1 MPDKITLAMTTDAR
15 RNARRRRRRTGLL
28 IVGLGLAVAVGAVI
42 AVGEVLSAPSRAVL
56 GNAPVDLHAA
66 TVTIDGASPA
76 LSIKGWLIRGEPG
89 QGAVLLLHG
98 VRGNRADMLGRAR
111 FLARGGYTVLL
122 IDLPGHGESGGDRI
136 TFGAREK
143 DGVQAALAWLRQQ
156 TPGERI
162 GAIGVSLGAAA
173 LVLAHPS
180 PRLDAV
186 VLESMYPTIDEA
198 VANRLRS
205 RLGAPGAWSTPLLVQ
220 QLPWRIDVAPAQLR
234 PIVDIGQLTS
244 PTFIISGTV
253 DTQTPALETQ
263 RIFAASHAEKQLWLV
278 DGAAHVNLHA
288 YAGTAYEQ
296 RVGSFLA
303 RHLRRHPEV

>member
-1 MPDKITLAMTTDAR
+1 MKHTR
-15 RNARRRRRRTGLL
+15 RWLVAA
-28 IVGLGLAVAVGAVI
+28 GLGLAAAVGAVL
-42 AVGEVLSAPSRAVL
+42 AAGEVLSAPSRAVL
-56 GNAPVDLHAA
+56 GVPPADLHAA
-66 TVTIDGASPA
+66 SVTIAGASPA
-76 LSIKGWLIRGEPG
+76 LAVKGWLIRGKPG

-111 FLARGGYTVLL
+111 FLARDGYTVLL
-122 IDLPGHGESGGDRI
+122 IDLPGHGESGGARI

-143 DGVQAALAWLRQQ
+143 DGVLAALAWLRAEA
-156 TPGERI
+156 PGERI

-198 VANRLRS
+198 VANRLRT

-234 PIVDIGQLTS
+234 PIVDIEQLAS

-253 DTQTPALETQ
+253 DTQTPATETQ

-278 DGAAHVNLHA
+278 DGAAHVNLHTF
-288 YAGTAYEQ
+288 AGSAYET

-303 RHLRRHPEV
+303 SHLWRGLGA

>member
-1 MPDKITLAMTTDAR
+1 MKHTKKW
-15 RNARRRRRRTGLL
+15 L
-28 IVGLGLAVAVGAVI
+28 IGAGLGLAAAIGAVI
-42 AVGEVLSAPSRAVL
+42 AAGEVLSAPSRAVL
-56 GNAPVDLHAA
+56 GEPPADLHA
-66 TVTIDGASPA
+66 TVVSIAGASPA
-76 LSIKGWLIRGEPG
+76 LAVKGWLIRGEKG

-98 VRGNRADMLGRAR
+98 VRGNRADMLGRAH
-111 FLARGGYTVLL
+111 FLAREGYTVLL

-156 TPGERI
+156 APGERI

-220 QLPWRIDVAPAQLR
+220 QLPWRVQVAPAQLR
-234 PIVDIGQLTS
+234 PVDDIGQLTS

-253 DTQTPALETQ
+253 DTQTPATETQ
-263 RIFAASHAEKQLWLV
+263 RIFAASPAEKQLWLV
-278 DGAAHVNLHA
+278 EGAAHVNLHA
-288 YAGTAYEQ
+288 YAGKEYER

-303 RHLRRHPEV
+303 EHLKSQPGVKYPGLALVAI